1 MNTCLQLFWNKSVV
15 LIPLIRIVFNHRKNN
30 LVKLIIIPVH
40 KLLNCYLN
48 LFKTHK
54 KESMKILKNI
64 LMLLG
69 VFFVISTLI
78 FAVQG
83 TDFSTVT
90 DSSVAND
97 SIDKNVVSEYR
108 ISPIDIPADLNFAG
122 ESVPQEDPEIMERV
136 DREFLVNTYWQSNAL
151 LLMKRAHKYF
161 PIIEPILAKNG
172 IPDDFKYLA
181 VAESGLTN
189 VVSHAGATGFWQIMK
204 ETGREYGLEINDNVD
219 ERYHLEK
226 STEVACEY
234 LNKWKS
240 KYGSW
245 TLTAA
250 AYNAGP
256 GAINKFMGIQQ
267 VDDYYDLLLGDE
279 TGRYVFRIMAIKEI
293 LANPQKYGFQIEK
306 EDMYNSVPTFNVE
319 ISKPVLSFADFAQEY
334 EINYK
339 ILKRHNPWL
348 REPHL
353 NNGSGKKYTIEI
365 PNKGYYKESK

>member
-1 MNTCLQLFWNKSVV
+1 
-15 LIPLIRIVFNHRKNN
+15 
-30 LVKLIIIPVH
+30 
-40 KLLNCYLN
+40 
-48 LFKTHK
+48 
-54 KESMKILKNI
+54 
-64 LMLLG
+64 MLLG
-69 VFFVISTLI
+69 VLFVVGTLV
-78 FAVQG
+78 FAVKANG
-83 TDFSTVT
+83 SDVVTNIATV
-90 DSSVAND
+90 ND
-97 SIDKNVVSEYR
+97 SIEKNVAKSYR
-108 ISPIDIPADLNFAG
+108 ISSIDIPADLNFAG
-122 ESVPQEDPEIMERV
+122 EPVPQHDPEVMERI
-136 DREFLVNTYWQSNAL
+136 DREFLVNTYWQSNAV
-151 LLMKRAHKYF
+151 LLMKRANKYF

-189 VVSHAGATGFWQIMK
+189 VVSPAGATGFWQIMK
-204 ETGREYGLEINDNVD
+204 ETGREYGLEVNGNVD

-226 STEVACEY
+226 STEVACKY

-256 GAINKFMGIQQ
+256 GGINKYMRIQQ
-267 VDDYYDLLLGDE
+267 VDDYYDLLLGEE

-293 LANPQKYGFQIEK
+293 LSNPEKYGFHLEK
-306 EDMYNSVPTFNVE
+306 EDMYTAAPSFTVE
-319 ISKPVLSFADFAQEY
+319 VDEPVASFADFAQKY

-353 NNGSGKKYTIEI
+353 NNNSRKKYTIQI
-365 PNKGYYKESK
+365 PNKGYYMESK

>member
-1 MNTCLQLFWNKSVV
+1 MKLLKSV
-15 LIPLIRIVFNHRKNN
+15 
-30 LVKLIIIPVH
+30 
-40 KLLNCYLN
+40 
-48 LFKTHK
+48 
-54 KESMKILKNI
+54 
-64 LMLLG
+64 LMILG

-78 FAVQG
+78 FAVQNKDG
-83 TDFSTVT
+83 IGQKEILETVVLDT
-90 DSSVAND
+90 SSGY
-97 SIDKNVVSEYR
+97 K
-108 ISPIDIPADLNFAG
+108 ISAIDIPDNLNFAD
-122 ESVPQEDPEIMERV
+122 EPVPFEDPEIMERV

-181 VAESGLTN
+181 VAESALTN

-204 ETGREYGLEINDNVD
+204 GTGREYGLEVNTNVD

-226 STEVACEY
+226 STQVACDY
-234 LNKWKS
+234 LNKWYK

-256 GAINKFMGIQQ
+256 GAINKYLNIQK
-267 VDDYYDLLLGDE
+267 VDNYYDLLLGQE

-293 LANPQKYGFQIEK
+293 LSNPEKYGFDISK
-306 EDMYNSVPTFNVE
+306 DDLYNAVPTFKVE
-319 ISKPVLSFADFAQEY
+319 IQEPISSFADFAQKY

-353 NNGSGKKYTIEI
+353 NNKSGKKYVIEI
-365 PNKGYYKESK
+365 PNKGYYKVK